1 MGLFTTRFRS
11 AWLTATL
18 ALAAAAAGS
27 CGGDGR
33 PPLFQASEDAGTAGT
48 GGTPLIDAALLDGPP
63 PADVEL
69 CGNQLIPVAID
80 RPNLYF
86 VLDRSGSMAE
96 AQTGSLNKYQSARVA
111 IADVLRSVG
120 HRVRYGAAVFPGS
133 GGSIPGCG
141 TGVEVF
147 PTQQGDPSSYAEQQK
162 DGPVLVALLNTLAKL
177 PPAGGTPT
185 SATLG
190 ALAPTLAALEGK
202 TFVVLATDG
211 GPNCNIDASCAA
223 SDCQLNIEGLTING
237 VACQAPVNCC
247 APGFNGGG
255 PLNCV
260 DGPVTEAAVT
270 NLANKGIPTYVVGMP
285 GSEVY
290 SSLLDRLAIAGL
302 TARTTSPSYYAV
314 SDATELSVA
323 LKEIGVQVAISCS
336 IELDFEPEDPKLV
349 NVYFDK
355 KVLPQDIGDGWKW
368 TGPTSIEIVG
378 PACDKLKSGDVFEVQ
393 VVGGC
398 PTTVR

>member
-1 MGLFTTRFRS
+1 VPLV
-11 AWLTATL
+11 L
-18 ALAAAAAGS
+18 AGTVSGS
-27 CGGDGR
+27 CGGDSR
-33 PPLFQASEDAGTAGT
+33 PALFQGSEDSGTAGT

-96 AQTGSLNKYQSARVA
+96 LQSGNLNKYQSARVA

-133 GGSIPGCG
+133 GGPIPGCG
-141 TGVEVF
+141 TGAEVF
-147 PTQQGDPSSYAEQQK
+147 PTQLGDPSSYAAQQK

-177 PPAGGTPT
+177 SPNGGTPT
-185 SATLG
+185 SSTLG
-190 ALAPTLAALEGK
+190 ALAPTLTALQGK
-202 TFVVLATDG
+202 TYVVLATDG
-211 GPNCNIDASCAA
+211 APNCNLDASCTA
-223 SDCQLNIEGLTING
+223 SECMLNIEGLTVNG
-237 VACQAPVNCC
+237 VACDSTVNCC

-260 DGPVTEAAVT
+260 DGQVTEAAVK
-270 NLANKGIPTYVVGMP
+270 NLADKGIPTYVVGMP

-290 SSLLDRLAIAGL
+290 SSLLDRLAVAGL
-302 TARTTSPSYYAV
+302 TARATTPAYYAV
-314 SDATELSVA
+314 SDATELSIA
-323 LKEIGVQVAISCS
+323 LKEIGVSVAISCD
-336 IELDFEPEDPKLV
+336 IELDFEPEDEKLV

-355 KVLPQDIGDGWKW
+355 KVLPQGDADGWKW